1 MSGHSKWASIKHK
14 KAIKDQRR
22 GKLFTK
28 LIRELTVA
36 ARGGADPAGNPRLR
50 TAIAAAKAVSM
61 PNDNIDR
68 AIKKASGGADGVQIE
83 ELDYEG
89 FGAGGVAIMVHV
101 VTDNRNR
108 AVNDLRYIFSRNGGN
123 LGETN
128 SVAWMFDRRGIV
140 LLEAADTDE
149 DAAMEAALEAG
160 ADDFNASVEVFEV
173 VTAPERLEPV
183 REALERR
190 GFAIRSAEI
199 TMVPKTTVQ
208 LSGDAAASVLKLLE
222 LLEEHDDV
230 QNVSA
235 NLDIDPEEAER
246 LSAA

>member
-1 MSGHSKWASIKHK
+1 MSGHSKWSSIKHK

-28 LIRELTVA
+28 LIREITIA

-68 AIKKASGGADGVQIE
+68 AVKKASGGLDGHQLE
-83 ELDYEG
+83 EIDYEG
-89 FGAGGVAIMVHV
+89 YGPGGLAIMVRV
-101 VTDNRNR
+101 LTDNRNR
-108 AVNDLRYIFSRNGGN
+108 TVSDIRFIFSRHGGS
-123 LGETN
+123 LGEAH
-128 SVAWMFDRRGIV
+128 SVAWMFDKRGIV
-140 LLEAADTDE
+140 LLEGSGVDE
-149 DAAMEAALEAG
+149 DKAMEAALDAG
-160 ADDFNASVEVFEV
+160 AVDFTAGDDVFEV
-173 VTAPERLEPV
+173 VTAPEKLDAV

-190 GFAIRSAEI
+190 GLVIRSAEL

-208 LSGDAAASVLKLLE
+208 LTGEPAAAALKLLE
-222 LLEEHDDV
+222 ALEDQDDV

-235 NLDIDPEEAER
+235 YLDITPEEAER